1 MSFSQD
7 QKKEILDQQ
16 IQTSCCKRAML
27 QGILSAKAVAED
39 KHISISVESIEVA
52 EYIGGLVFDIYS
64 KSAAVSTSSKGGRRR
79 IVEFESPSA
88 AKYIWSLT
96 SGGATHSDK
105 CPLCLSAYLRGLFL
119 ACGRVADP
127 SKQFSLEFSVGG
139 ARDATIS
146 LFEDIGLTPRISE
159 KPNET
164 VIYFKRSSF
173 IEDFFALAGMN
184 NTAFSLMNAKINS
197 EIRNNVNRITNCTT
211 NNIDR
216 AVAASM
222 RQISVFEELEGRG
235 LLSQLPD
242 ELADTARL
250 RLEHRD
256 MSLSQLAALT
266 SPRVSKSG
274 LSHRLARITQIA
286 ESILKK

>member
-1 MSFSQD
+1 
-7 QKKEILDQQ
+7 
-16 IQTSCCKRAML
+16 ML
-27 QGILSAKAVAED
+27 QGILSSKAVASD
-39 KHISISVESIEVA
+39 KQISISVESTEVA
-52 EYIGGLVFDIYS
+52 EYIVGLVRDIYS
-64 KSAAVSTSSKGGRRR
+64 KDAVVSTSKRGGRRR
-79 IVEFESPSA
+79 MVEFESPSA
-88 AKYIWSLT
+88 SKYVSAL
-96 SGGATHSDK
+96 GAGSDIYSDK
-105 CPLCLSAYLRGLFL
+105 CPMCQSAYFRGLFL
-119 ACGRVADP
+119 ACGRVSDP
-127 SKQFSLEFSVGG
+127 SKQFSLEFSVGE
-139 ARDATIS
+139 ARDSIIS
-146 LFEDIGLTPRISE
+146 LFEQIGLTPRISE
-159 KPNET
+159 KPSET
-164 VIYFKRSSF
+164 VIYFKKSSF
-173 IEDFFALAGMN
+173 IEDFFAIAGMN

-222 RQISVFEELEGRG
+222 RQIAVFEELEKRG

-256 MSLSQLAALT
+256 MSLSRLAALT

-274 LSHRLARITQIA
+274 LSHRLAKITQMA